1 MNQVVVTAMQWSEVP
16 DITDINPQLDAADAA
31 CLAGLREVLLAH
43 GKLDR
48 FGVNLLHKHFELSDD
63 EFLIETIDV
72 ERRVLTVK
80 PVTRAALPQAVP
92 TQWNL
97 SSRDPLQWCEA
108 YCNYSG
114 GTHHHG
120 HQNHIDRDQAPPH

>member
-1 MNQVVVTAMQWSEVP
+1 MYQIVVQPTQWANLPDMN
-16 DITDINPQLDAADAA
+16 DIDPSLDASDAA
-31 CLAGLREVLLAH
+31 CLAALREVLQAH

-48 FGVNLLHKHFELSDD
+48 FGVNLLHKHFELDDD
-63 EFLIETIDV
+63 ECLIETIDTQS
-72 ERRVLTVK
+72 RVLTVK
-80 PVTRAALPQAVP
+80 PIARSALPAAVP

-114 GTHHHG
+114 GTHHNG
-120 HQNHIDRDQAPPH
+120 HQHHISREGELNA